1 MVRIKTAVREQVMDH
16 TRQTLLDAAAEE
28 FASQGFDQ
36 ANINTIST
44 TAGFA
49 KGTIYNY
56 FPSKQALLLALIDA
70 IAQEHLAYLQ
80 SAVLAVDDP
89 AGRLDRFFQA
99 GFEYV
104 SSHMHRARV
113 MFNTINGSNLEQKE
127 YCFRAYQP
135 IFQLVAEQILLPGM
149 QQGIFQQTETEP
161 LVLLLMSIYLGT
173 ASQVDEQGRPWLDS
187 SVVAGFVL
195 RALRSVE

>member
-1 MVRIKTAVREQVMDH
+1 MVRIKSEVREQVMSQ
-16 TRQTLLDAAAEE
+16 TRQTFLDAAAEE
-28 FASQGFDQ
+28 FASQGYDQ

-44 TAGFA
+44 KAGFA

-70 IAQEHLAYLQ
+70 IAQEHLEYLK
-80 SAVLAVDDP
+80 SAVLVIDDP
-89 AGRLDRFFQA
+89 AGRLERFFQA

-113 MFNTINGSNLEQKE
+113 MFNTINGSSQEQKE

-135 IFQLVAEQILLPGM
+135 IFQLVADQILFPGM